1 MEAVAP
7 SLSTY
12 QDEST
17 FTFDKV
23 VEQEVSYKHLSR
35 NPFDKNLLPEL
46 MRKYYN
52 IDDIVDYIKSKPH
65 CKRVTL
71 QFPDHLVGDSTL
83 VATEI
88 SKKLGKSEQQQVEI
102 GCGGCGC
109 NKESDKT
116 CNNIKPKAE
125 EDQSVWI
132 LADTSYSPCCV
143 DEVAAEHIGGQMV
156 IHFGDACLNPVD
168 KLEVGYVFGKP
179 DIDLDVVIEKF
190 QASFSEQDQVILMA
204 DAPHSYILKNLKERL
219 TQHNIAY
226 GDISSQAFPRAKI
239 IGYTPDPAPSFQ
251 LLNRSF
257 HGLSDDS
264 EETLGQYKLFH
275 IGVPET
281 PRLLKLTTI
290 FESVVLYDA
299 EAENTITGPFP
310 NLMRRY
316 KHMLM
321 AKSAGTIGLLVNTL
335 SLSNT
340 KTLLNGLKEK
350 IKTSGKKHYMFVVGK
365 PNVAKLANFEAIDTW
380 CILGCD
386 QQGIIIDQYNE
397 YYKPIITPFELL
409 LALNEEL
416 SWSGK
421 WETDFKKL
429 VEDLGE
435 EDNNEPAEYNDEPV
449 FNPITGQL
457 TSNSRPL
464 RRQEYLQISNEGND
478 GNNTESNESSLVKKF
493 STDVVI
499 RDTVSTAAIS
509 LQDRTW
515 KGLGTDYDEEEY
527 NSEGALVE
535 EGTAGIARSYQ
546 FDVSNRE
553 E

>member
-17 FTFDKV
+17 FTFDKIT
-23 VEQEVSYKHLSR
+23 EHEVSYKHLLKK
-35 NPFDKNLLPEL
+35 PFDKSQLPEL
-46 MRKYYN
+46 LRKYYS
-52 IDDIVDYIKSKPH
+52 IDEIIDYIKSKPE

-71 QFPDHLVGDSTL
+71 QFPDHLVGDSTFI
-83 VATEI
+83 ATEI
-88 SKKLGKSEQQQVEI
+88 SKNLEGQKVAQVEVSDEH
-102 GCGGCGC
+102 GCGGCNC
-109 NKESDKT
+109 SDKKSET
-116 CNNIKPKAE
+116 NCKKPT
-125 EDQSVWI
+125 DVGQSVWI

-168 KLEVGYVFGKP
+168 KLEVGFVFGKP
-179 DIDLDVVIEKF
+179 DIDLDIIIEQFKNNFTEEDNVV
-190 QASFSEQDQVILMA
+190 LMA
-204 DAPHSYILKNLKERL
+204 DAPHSYVLRDLKQRL
-219 TQHNIAY
+219 SQYNIAY
-226 GDISSQAFPRAKI
+226 GDILTESFPRSKI
-239 IGYTPDPAPSFQ
+239 IGYTSDPAPSFQ

-264 EETLGQYKLFH
+264 EESLQNYKLFH

-290 FESVVLYDA
+290 FESVILYDT
-299 EAENTITGPFP
+299 EAENIITGPFP

-321 AKSAGTIGLLVNTL
+321 AKSSGTIGLLVNTL

-340 KTLLNGLKEK
+340 KTLLNGLRDK
-350 IKTSGKKHYMFVVGK
+350 IKNAGKKHYMFVVGK

-386 QQGIIIDQYNE
+386 QQGIIVDQYNE

-429 VEDLGE
+429 VEELGE
-435 EDNNEPAEYNDEPV
+435 EEETDPVEYNDEPV
-449 FNPITGQL
+449 FDPITGKL

-464 RRQEYLQISNEGND
+464 RRQEYLQI
-478 GNNTESNESSLVKKF
+478 TNESENVSDETSLVKKF

-499 RDTVSTAAIS
+499 KDTVSTAAIS
-509 LQDRTW
+509 LQDRSW
-515 KGLGTDYDEEEY
+515 KGLGTDFDDEEH

-546 FDVSNRE
+546 FDVSNRGD
-553 E
+553 